1 MFQLKYL
8 VYKYYC
14 EGVAAGQMYTYPA
27 RCWRKKRR
35 LDNATHPRLGLYGL
49 HLGKLSSCHLLV
61 AYWSATFLLPT
72 HLLLHL
78 LQLMSLL
85 VMIWNNLTKSISL
98 RLSRTGCQ
106 SFFTGWNVAVF
117 IPTGKLVLWEV
128 ERVIR
133 FTTAG
138 SCETDFDHWRP
149 YLINYI

>member
-1 MFQLKYL
+1 MYL
-8 VYKYYC
+8 SLIIYYEHVSTEVSCLHVYKYYC

-72 HLLLHL
+72 SLLHTHLLLLHL

-85 VMIWNNLTKSISL
+85 VTIWNNLTKSISL

-106 SFFTGWNVAVF
+106 SFSQDEMWLCSSR
-117 IPTGKLVLWEV
+117 LVNL
-128 ERVIR
+128 
-133 FTTAG
+133 F
-138 SCETDFDHWRP
+138 CEK
-149 YLINYI
+149 